1 MLDGL
6 DPPDPHRALV
16 FLRVDPKIE
25 NMLKNEILSLEGV
38 KDAHYIYGPYDMYV
52 EVEVDDID
60 LLQNI
65 VLNKIRNL
73 YGIIS
78 TTTCYVA
85 E

>member
-1 MLDGL
+1 MLGKHDL
-6 DPPDPHRALV
+6 PDPYRALV

-38 KDAHYIYGPYDMYV
+38 KEAHYIYGPYDMYV
-52 EVEVDDID
+52 EIEVDDMD
-60 LLQNI
+60 QLQNI

>member
-1 MLDGL
+1 
-6 DPPDPHRALV
+6 
-16 FLRVDPKIE
+16 VDSKIE

-38 KDAHYIYGPYDMYV
+38 KEAHYIYGPYDMYV
-52 EVEVDDID
+52 DVEVDDID
-60 LLQNI
+60 QLQNI

-73 YGIIS
+73 YGVIS

>member
-1 MLDGL
+1 MDS
-6 DPPDPHRALV
+6 
-16 FLRVDPKIE
+16 KIE

-38 KDAHYIYGPYDMYV
+38 KEAHYIYGPYDMYV
-52 EVEVDDID
+52 DVEVDDID
-60 LLQNI
+60 QLQNI

-73 YGIIS
+73 YGVIS

>member
-1 MLDGL
+1 MRGELDL
-6 DPPDPHRALV
+6 PDPHRALV
-16 FLRVDPKIE
+16 FLRVDSKIE

-38 KDAHYIYGPYDMYV
+38 KEAHYIYGPYDMYV
-52 EVEVDDID
+52 DVEVDDID
-60 LLQNI
+60 HLQNI

-73 YGIIS
+73 YGVIS